1 MKEQDLRDKFK
12 PYAHGTDVIDN
23 IAHTDNNIWNNSTDQ
38 CVQIAKDYAEQEA
51 IKFIKFTQGAY
62 SYSNIY
68 DCWYLH
74 ANTDIHYTTEQLYQ
88 LFKNRENER

>member
-1 MKEQDLRDKFK
+1 MKEQDLKDKFK

-38 CVQIAKDYAEQEA
+38 CVQIAKDYAGQEA
-51 IKFIKFTQGAY
+51 IEFAEWMHENAGYAGNGHYVVIGHTGY
-62 SYSNIY
+62 
-68 DCWYLH
+68 H
-74 ANTDIHYTTEQLYQ
+74 AIPKLYQ